1 MNKMRALVLWFLMV
15 PPVYAA
21 PIEEHDISFTL
32 PMLTTSAGS
41 PAKKVSLADY
51 QDKVVY
57 LDFWASWC
65 TPCLQSMPFLNALR
79 NREKHRGFEVIAI
92 NMDKEPADA
101 KKFLQQH
108 PVDYPVVYDLNGNYA
123 RQLHIAILPTAL
135 LVAPG
140 GRVVL
145 VHRGFKPADQAFL
158 EAVIDKELAG
168 LD

>member
-1 MNKMRALVLWFLMV
+1 MNKMRALVLWLLMA
-15 PPVYAA
+15 PHVYAA

-32 PMLTTSAGS
+32 PMLNTSADS

-65 TPCLQSMPFLNALR
+65 TPCLQSMPFLNELR
-79 NREKHRGFEVIAI
+79 NREQHRGFEVIAI

-123 RQLHIAILPTAL
+123 RQLHIAVLPTAL

-140 GRVVL
+140 GRVAL

-158 EAVIDKELAG
+158 EAVIDKALAG

>member
-1 MNKMRALVLWFLMV
+1 MRALVLWFLMV

-21 PIEEHDISFTL
+21 PIEEHDISFIL
-32 PMLTTSAGS
+32 PMLTTSADS

-65 TPCLQSMPFLNALR
+65 APCLQSMPFLNALR
-79 NREKHRGFEVIAI
+79 NREQHRGFEVIAI